1 MKKSIVTLFTLVILS
16 SMAVTTAFCAGGKVQ
31 GDNGVG
37 TVDQGE
43 IGSNTGNA
51 SGVDAQGNQT

>member
-1 MKKSIVTLFTLVILS
+1 
-16 SMAVTTAFCAGGKVQ
+16 MAVTPAFCGGGKVQ

-43 IGSNTGNA
+43 IGSDTGNT
-51 SGVDAQGNQT
+51 SGADAQGNQA